1 MSWWRVLDGSEAR
14 LVDMG
19 TADELTTADQVRAVW
34 DEKRQAFR
42 LVVQNREVGSVLLAG
57 PGWET
62 AWCELRPGRSRDGVR
77 LTLRQEPPPADPVMT
92 RAVRAALREDILAP
106 WRPQDLPPT
115 RH

>member
-1 MSWWRVLDGSEAR
+1 MSWWRVIDGSTAR
-14 LVDMG
+14 LVDAQ
-19 TADELTTADQVRAVW
+19 TVDELTTADQVRAVW

-62 AWCELRPGRSRDGVR
+62 AWCELRPGHSRDGVR
-77 LTLRQEPPPADPVMT
+77 LSLRQEPPPADPVMT
-92 RAVRAALREDILAP
+92 RALRAALREDILAP